1 MKKIH
6 FDLIVIGAGSGGVR
20 ASRLYAQAGK
30 RVAVVEERYV
40 GGTCVNVGCIPKK
53 LFANAAHFSS
63 DFHDAKRY
71 GWQLSDAK
79 FDWVTLRDNVAEEI
93 ARLKDIYSDILNK
106 AGVVVLEGKAS
117 LIDAHTV
124 LVDDQQYTADKILI
138 ATGGTAFIPTFP
150 GSEHVITSNDF
161 FSLDNLPKRAHIVG
175 GGYIAVELASILVG
189 LGVNV
194 SLVYRGDLFLKGFDE
209 EVRHF
214 LAEEMRKKG
223 VVLQFNSDI
232 TRIEKNSSQLTLH
245 FKDHHQE
252 NSDFVLYAT
261 GRKPNTQSL
270 ELEQA
275 GVKLNDNGAV
285 VVNDHYQTNVDNIF
299 AIGDVIETKALTPV
313 AIAQA
318 VQLVKFWQ
326 NQPTQPIHY
335 ENIATTVFSEP
346 NVGTIGLTEAE
357 AIARFGEVEV
367 YKSTFR
373 ALKHTVSGSTE
384 KTFIKLIVNK
394 ANDRVIGL
402 HMVGGDAGEI
412 IQGFAVAIQ
421 MGATK
426 AQFDQTIGIHPTV
439 AEEFVTLKK

>member
-1 MKKIH
+1 
-6 FDLIVIGAGSGGVR
+6 
-20 ASRLYAQAGK
+20 LYAQAGK

-53 LFANAAHFSS
+53 LFANAAHFAS
-63 DFHDAKRY
+63 DFQDAKRY

-93 ARLKDIYSDILNK
+93 ARLKSIYLELLNK
-106 AGVVVLEGKAS
+106 AGVIVINGSALLV
-117 LIDAHTV
+117 DARTV

-138 ATGGTAFIPTFP
+138 ASGSMAFIPAFA
-150 GSEHVITSNDF
+150 GSEHVITSNEF
-161 FSLDNLPKRAHIVG
+161 FSLEKLPKRAHIVG

-194 SLVYRGDLFLKGFDE
+194 SLVYRGDLFLKNFDQ
-209 EVRHF
+209 EVREF
-214 LAEEMRKKG
+214 LAEELRKKDIH
-223 VVLQFNSDI
+223 LQFNSDI
-232 TRIEKNSSQLTLH
+232 LKIEKNKQQLTVH
-245 FKDHHQE
+245 FVDNHQE
-252 NSDFVLYAT
+252 ETDIVIYAT
-261 GRKPNTQSL
+261 GRKPNTQAL
-270 ELEQA
+270 GLEQA

-285 VVNDHYQTNVDNIF
+285 VVNDDYQTNVDTIF

-318 VQLVKFWQ
+318 VQLTKYWQ
-326 NQPTQPIHY
+326 GQQTQPINY
-335 ENIATTVFSEP
+335 ENIATTVFSQP

-357 AIARFGEVEV
+357 AIARLGEVEV

-373 ALKHTVSGSTE
+373 ALKHTVSGSSE
-384 KTFIKLIVNK
+384 KTFIKVIVDK
-394 ANDRVIGL
+394 SNDQVVGL
-402 HMVGGDAGEI
+402 HMVGSDVGEI